1 MTLPIEASKC
11 LSVQMNN
18 AMKTKK
24 ELKGFGAFT
33 LIELLVVIAI
43 IAILAAM
50 LLPAL
55 SQAKIRAQGAQCMSN
70 EKQFALAWILY
81 AGDFNDQLVPNPG
94 SPTYPTPA
102 WVYGNMQYST
112 DVTNTTLITE
122 GLLFPYSKAVGLYK
136 CPGNQTAEMRGIS
149 LNSNLN
155 GYQTSGYKL
164 FTKTSN
170 VNTPTDIFVAIDEN
184 QVTVNDGMFL
194 VYGQPMGSMMSMN
207 DWPATYHGSSSGCS
221 FVDGHA
227 QMHKW
232 RFLGT
237 PPPGYNP
244 GVGTPFNGGKAS
256 DIQALVQM
264 ATVPTSGYW

>member
-1 MTLPIEASKC
+1 MSNTT
-11 LSVQMNN
+11 
-18 AMKTKK
+18 KTKR
-24 ELKGFGAFT
+24 ELKSFGAFT

-55 SQAKIRAQGAQCMSN
+55 NKAKLKAQGTQCMSN
-70 EKQFALAWILY
+70 GKQFALAWIMY

-94 SPTYPTPA
+94 GPTYPTPA
-102 WVYGNMQYST
+102 WVYGNMQYAT
-112 DVTNTTLITE
+112 DETNITLITE

-136 CPGNQTAEMRGIS
+136 CPGNQTPEIRGIS

-155 GYQTSGYKL
+155 GQGGGGYKL

-170 VNTPTDIFVAIDEN
+170 INTPTDIFVAIDEN

-194 VYGQPMGSMMSMN
+194 VNGQQLGSMMSMN
-207 DWPATYHGSSSGCS
+207 DWPATYHGGSSGCS
-221 FVDGHA
+221 FADGHA
-227 QMHKW
+227 QMHQW
-232 RFLGT
+232 RFLAT

-244 GVGTPFNGGKAS
+244 AVGTPYNGSKAL